1 MASAESNSS
10 ASAGAK
16 RSLFWCHMGALLTVM
31 AWGVSFVSTK
41 VLLVNGL
48 SPVEAYV
55 YRFTLAYF
63 MVLLVCHKKF
73 RSNSLRDELLF
84 LTCGV
89 CGGSIYFIAENMAL
103 EYTLVSNVSLIT
115 TLSPLLATLML
126 GALYKSE
133 RPSAGVI
140 GGSFVAFIG
149 VGFVIFNSSLESSAG
164 IGIEI
169 NPFGDLLALGAA
181 VTFAIYSLVLRRL
194 NALYSTLYIT
204 RKTFF
209 YGVLTALPFLA
220 LEPELA
226 SPSILLKLPVW
237 FNLLFLGVFASL
249 LAFLL
254 WAESIKR
261 LGTVTASNY
270 LYFQPVV
277 TLIASAFILHEQV
290 TIVGYTGC
298 ALILFGVWLSDYLG
312 RRSAL
317 KR

>member
-1 MASAESNSS
+1 MASAESNPT
-10 ASAGAK
+10 ASAGTK
-16 RSLFWCHMGALLTVM
+16 RSLFWFHMGALLTVM

-55 YRFTLAYF
+55 YRFTLAYL
-63 MVLLVCHKKF
+63 MVLLICHRKF

-133 RPSAGVI
+133 RPTAGVI
-140 GGSFVAFIG
+140 GGSLIAFLG
-149 VGFVIFNSSLESSAG
+149 VGFVIFNSSLESSTA
-164 IGIEI
+164 IEI

-226 SPSILLKLPVW
+226 SPKILLELPVW

-249 LAFLL
+249 IAFLL

-312 RRSAL
+312 RRGSL